1 LTESLVDPLVIDA
14 SVALT
19 WAFKDEASEFSL
31 HALRAA
37 QNRRV
42 FVPVIWWFE
51 ISNAIVQ
58 AVRRGRMTDA
68 ERRQF
73 YRLVQRTEPVSDSLD
88 GPQVLGT
95 VTDMSLEYSLTAYD
109 ASYLELAMRR
119 NAQLATLDK
128 ALIAAANRAGVALF
142 NPEAAT

>member
-1 LTESLVDPLVIDA
+1 LTESLVAPLVIDA

-31 HALRAA
+31 RALRAA
-37 QNRRV
+37 QNRRI
-42 FVPVIWWFE
+42 FVPIIWWFE

-68 ERRQF
+68 ERHQF
-73 YRLVQRTEPVSDSLD
+73 HRLVQRTEPVSDSLD

-95 VTDMSLEYSLTAYD
+95 VTDLSLEYSLTAYD
-109 ASYLELAMRR
+109 ASYLELAIRR
-119 NAQLATLDK
+119 GAQLATLDK
-128 ALIAAANRAGVALF
+128 ALIAAATRAGVAIF